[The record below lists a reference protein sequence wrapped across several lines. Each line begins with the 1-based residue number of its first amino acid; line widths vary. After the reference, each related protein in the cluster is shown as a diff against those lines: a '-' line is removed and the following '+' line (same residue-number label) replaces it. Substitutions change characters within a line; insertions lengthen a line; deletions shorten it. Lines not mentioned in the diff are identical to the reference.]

1 MSNFLRR
8 LGSSSRRDDSSS
20 SNAIRINSQQQSTN
34 NNQELMKS
42 INTQEINMAKIDQHL
57 HNWNIPLVKK
67 DTIYQIGSFEFML
80 DYSIKTTED
89 TIMITE
95 ERVEEIQLLSEEA
108 IHKHRQNN
116 YKFLHIGLVQVAVKP
131 LFRLGQNIPILVILR
146 DARNL
151 NFNNSLL
158 AVLNS
163 NLESGLVYF
172 DCYPNFTVGLHD
184 PTILSALTINLKASN
199 LTYQDKAQPVAL
211 IYRIYYKVMNTT
223 ISPRAIRMSPPGHTV
238 IMEADKTKHKTFTP
252 KRLAW
257 DEIIKQTDW
266 KLEKLCPPKPLH
278 GQNES

>member
-1 MSNFLRR
+1 
-8 LGSSSRRDDSSS
+8 
-20 SNAIRINSQQQSTN
+20 
-34 NNQELMKS
+34 
-42 INTQEINMAKIDQHL
+42 
-57 HNWNIPLVKK
+57 
-67 DTIYQIGSFEFML
+67 
-80 DYSIKTTED
+80 
-89 TIMITE
+89 MITKE
-95 ERVEEIQLLSEEA
+95 KVEEIQLFSEEA

-116 YKFLHIGLVQVAVKP
+116 YKVLHIGLVQVAIKP
-131 LFRLGQNIPILVILR
+131 LFRLGQNIPILVMLR

-163 NLESGLVYF
+163 NLESGPVYF

-266 KLEKLCPPKPLH
+266 KVEKLCPPKPLH
-278 GQNES
+278 DQNESEIQQIIQEPDGTIRLKFRETPLEQNQPIITNKNHHNPRIEEIVTPRPSSATSTSKLVGVNYSPPIPKPAYENTSSPPS